1 MQIDNLTIENVLPA
15 DIERRSFEIITKELA
30 EKGLAVDPRYE
41 HIVKRCIHTSADFEY
56 AESLYFSEGVEA
68 AIGQALRDGCY
79 IITDTKMA
87 QSGINKTRL
96 DKYGTEVLCY
106 ISDPEV
112 AAAAKARGLTRSYV
126 SMEKALQLDKPVI
139 FAVGNAPTALLS
151 IIRLHEETGF
161 TPVAVI
167 GVPVGFVNVEAS
179 KELLIASG
187 LPCIVNRGRKGGSNI
202 AACIV
207 NAIQYRL

>member
-68 AIGQALRDGCY
+68 AIGQALRGGCY

-96 DKYGTEVLCY
+96 EKYGTEVLCY

-112 AAAAKARGLTRSYV
+112 AEAAKARGLTRSYV

-151 IIRLHEETGF
+151 IIRLYEETGF